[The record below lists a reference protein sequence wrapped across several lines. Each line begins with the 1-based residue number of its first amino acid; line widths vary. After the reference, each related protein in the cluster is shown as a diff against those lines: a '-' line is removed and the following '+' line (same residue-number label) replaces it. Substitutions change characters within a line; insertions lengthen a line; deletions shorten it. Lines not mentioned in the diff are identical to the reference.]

1 MVKNKPDQSFLNLW
15 NLSFGFFGVQIAYA
29 LQSANISRIFATL
42 GADPHSLSYFWIL
55 PPLMGII
62 VQPLVGAA
70 SDRTWNR
77 LGRRLPYLVLG
88 VAIAVVV
95 MCLLP
100 NAGSFGLTVGGAM
113 IFGFIA
119 LMFLD
124 TSINMAMQPFK
135 MLVGDM
141 VNERQKGLAYS
152 IQSFLCNAG
161 SVVGYV
167 APFVLAWFLSN
178 TAPAGEVP
186 ATVTWAF
193 YLGAFILLLC
203 VVYTFAK
210 VKEMPPHEYAA
221 FHGISEDKNG
231 NAPKENMFRLLV
243 KAPKVFWTVGLVQFF
258 CWAAFLYM
266 WTYSTDAVASQAF
279 GAPSMQQVTSITVD
293 GQEYNDKYIFNGEQ
307 PVLENGRLALGG
319 VKIDGELTHP
329 DVLIAGGDTI
339 VDGGCLVVADGVEK
353 VNPHGGLIAEAGAK
367 LVVDGREMIV
377 SDRAEAVSAL
387 TLALADEGTS
397 LTLAHIAKLDA
408 NTGRYILEETS
419 QVPAA
424 SGEISVNYKTVL
436 NPATKAYQSAGGWNG
451 NLLAIQA
458 IAAVLWTVVLAGFRR
473 RKLGY
478 SLSLLIGASGFV
490 SVFFIH
496 NQYVLGISYALMGCA
511 WAAMLSMP
519 FTILTNALSGG
530 NIGTYLGLFNWT
542 ITIPQIVAA
551 LCGGAV
557 LHCFPP
563 AANGAPLTVGMLVVS
578 GVLLAI
584 GSVAVWNIKE
594 TFGSRSSSPAEAM
607 VETQMGTDA
616 DI

>member
-1 MVKNKPDQSFLNLW
+1 MKDQRDLGFWKLW

-29 LQSANISRIFATL
+29 LQSSQVSRIFSTI
-42 GADPHSLSYFWIL
+42 GADPHDLSYFWIL
-55 PPLMGII
+55 PPLMGLI
-62 VQPLVGAA
+62 VQPIVGSA
-70 SDRTWNR
+70 SDRTWTR
-77 LGRRLPYLVLG
+77 FGRRLPYLLVG
-88 VAIAVVV
+88 AAVAIIV
-95 MCLLP
+95 MCFLP
-100 NAGSFGLTVGGAM
+100 NAGSLGLSISAAIIFGLVM
-113 IFGFIA
+113 
-119 LMFLD
+119 LMLLD

-167 APFVLAWFLSN
+167 ATFVLAWFLSN

-279 GAPSMQQVTSITVD
+279 GAPSMQQVTGITVD

-319 VKIDGELTHP
+319 VKIDGELMRP
-329 DVLIAGGDTI
+329 DVVIAGGDTI

-436 NPATKAYQSAGGWNG
+436 NPATKAYQSAGDWNG

-458 IAAVLWTVVLAGFRR
+458 IAAVLWAVVLAGFRR

-496 NQYVLGISYALMGCA
+496 NQ
-511 WAAMLSMP
+511 WAVRGPQCCRCRSP
-519 FTILTNALSGG
+519 F
-530 NIGTYLGLFNWT
+530 
-542 ITIPQIVAA
+542 
-551 LCGGAV
+551 
-557 LHCFPP
+557 
-563 AANGAPLTVGMLVVS
+563 
-578 GVLLAI
+578 
-584 GSVAVWNIKE
+584 
-594 TFGSRSSSPAEAM
+594 SP
-607 VETQMGTDA
+607 TR
-616 DI
+616 